1 MESKKENTGIHL
13 TIALTILAMSLI
25 AAGTMYNVNDRILM
39 SKNIEQAISKGIDP
53 LSVKCSYQTSI
64 DPICISYSM
73 KK

>member
-1 MESKKENTGIHL
+1 MESKKENTALHF
-13 TIALTILAMSLI
+13 TIALVIVSLSLI
-25 AAGTMYNVNDRILM
+25 AAGTMYNVNDRTLM

-53 LSVKCSYQTSI
+53 LSVKCAYQTSI